1 MRVLVCDDHS
11 LFREGLRL
19 LLEKLDASMEVT
31 LTASADEA
39 LAATR
44 EGTFDLILMDWH
56 MDGLSGVRALEALRE
71 SAPLTR
77 AVVLSGDRNAELV
90 RTAVEAG
97 AAGFIP
103 KDSPPAQLMQAVRTI
118 ADGGVYLPSSGGIS
132 AIRTR
137 DVRDAFP
144 TLTERQA
151 DVLRAALRGNSNK
164 LIARQLGISD
174 GTVKTHLRAIYQ
186 ELGTRNRTEAVYM
199 AAEQGVRIS

>member
-19 LLEKLDASMEVT
+19 LLEKLDPGMEVT
-31 LTASADEA
+31 LTASAAEA
-39 LAATR
+39 VDATK
-44 EGTFDLILMDWH
+44 EHTFDLILLDWH
-56 MDGLSGVRALEALRE
+56 MDGLSGARALDALRE
-71 SAPLTR
+71 TAPLTR
-77 AVVLSGDRNAELV
+77 VVVLSGDRNAELV
-90 RTAVEAG
+90 RTAVDGG

-103 KDSPPAQLMQAVRTI
+103 KDSPPNQLMTAVRTI
-118 ADGGVYLPSSGGIS
+118 AQGGVYLPTGGMT
-132 AIRTR
+132 AIQTR

-144 TLTERQA
+144 SLTERQA

-164 LIARQLGISD
+164 LIARELGISD

>member
-19 LLEKLDASMEVT
+19 LLEKLDGSMQVT
-31 LTASADEA
+31 LTGSAEEA

-44 EGTFDLILMDWH
+44 SGMFDLILLDWH
-56 MDGLSGVRALEALRE
+56 MDGLAGSRALEALRE

-77 AVVLSGDRNAELV
+77 VVVLSGDRDAELV
-90 RTAVEAG
+90 RTAVDLG

-103 KDSPPAQLMQAVRTI
+103 KDSPPAQLMLAVKTI
-118 ADGGVYLPSSGGIS
+118 ADGGVYLPSAGVSKIQ
-132 AIRTR
+132 TR

>member
-19 LLEKLDASMEVT
+19 LLEKLDPGMEVT

-39 LAATR
+39 VAATKT
-44 EGTFDLILMDWH
+44 GMFDLILMDWH
-56 MDGLSGVRALEALRE
+56 MDGLQGTRALEALRE

-77 AVVLSGDRNAELV
+77 VVVLSGDRNAELV
-90 RTAVEAG
+90 RNAIDFG

-103 KDSPPAQLMQAVRTI
+103 KDSPPAQLMVAVKTI
-118 ADGGVYLPSSGGIS
+118 TDGGVYLPTGKLAPIQ
-132 AIRTR
+132 TR

-151 DVLRAALRGNSNK
+151 DVLRAALRGDSNK

>member
-19 LLEKLDASMEVT
+19 LLEKLDSSMDVT
-31 LTASADEA
+31 LTGSAEEA
-39 LAATR
+39 VAATR
-44 EGTFDLILMDWH
+44 DGMFDLILLDWH
-56 MDGLSGVRALEALRE
+56 MDGLAGARALEALRE

-77 AVVLSGDRNAELV
+77 VVVLSGDRDAELV
-90 RTAVEAG
+90 RTAVDVG

-103 KDSPPAQLMQAVRTI
+103 KDSPPAQLMTAVKTI
-118 ADGGVYLPSSGGIS
+118 ADGGVYLPSAGMSKIQ
-132 AIRTR
+132 TR

>member
-19 LLEKLDASMEVT
+19 LLEKLDASMDVT
-31 LTASADEA
+31 LTGSAEEA
-39 LAATR
+39 LEATR
-44 EGTFDLILMDWH
+44 ESMFDLILLDWH
-56 MDGLSGVRALEALRE
+56 MEGLAGAGALEALRE
-71 SAPLTR
+71 AAPLTR
-77 AVVLSGDRNAELV
+77 VVVLSGDRNAELV
-90 RTAVEAG
+90 RTAVDIG

-103 KDSPPAQLMQAVRTI
+103 KDSPPAQLMLAVQTI
-118 ADGGVYLPSSGGIS
+118 ADGGVYLPSAGGMS

>member
-39 LAATR
+39 LQATR
-44 EGTFDLILMDWH
+44 DGMFDLILLDWH
-56 MDGLSGVRALEALRE
+56 MDGLEGARALEALRE

-77 AVVLSGDRNAELV
+77 VVVLSGDRNSELV
-90 RTAVEAG
+90 RSAVDLG

-103 KDSPPAQLMQAVRTI
+103 KDSPPAQLMIAVKTI
-118 ADGGVYLPSSGGIS
+118 AEGGVYLPSAGLST
-132 AIRTR
+132 IRTR

-144 TLTERQA
+144 TLTDRQA

-164 LIARQLGISD
+164 LIARELGISD

>member
-19 LLEKLDASMEVT
+19 LLEKLDAGMEVT
-31 LTASADEA
+31 VTGSAEEA
-39 LAATR
+39 VAATK
-44 EGTFDLILMDWH
+44 GGMFDLILMDWH
-56 MDGLSGVRALEALRE
+56 MGGLSGVQALEALRE
-71 SAPLTR
+71 AAPLTR
-77 AVVLSGDRNAELV
+77 VVVLSGDRAADLV
-90 RTAVEAG
+90 RTAVDQG

-103 KDSPPAQLMQAVRTI
+103 KDAPPAQLMTAVKTI
-118 ADGGVYLPSSGGIS
+118 ADGGVYLPTGALAPIH
-132 AIRTR
+132 TR

-151 DVLRAALRGNSNK
+151 DVLRAALRGSSNK
-164 LIARQLGISD
+164 LIARELGISD

>member
-19 LLEKLDASMEVT
+19 LLEKLDSRMEVT
-31 LTASADEA
+31 LTGSAQEA
-39 LAATR
+39 VDSTR
-44 EGTFDLILMDWH
+44 HHTFDLILLDWH
-56 MDGLSGVRALEALRE
+56 MEGLSGTRALEALRE

-77 AVVLSGDRNAELV
+77 VVVLSGDRNAELV
-90 RTAVEAG
+90 RSAVDFG

-103 KDSPPAQLMQAVRTI
+103 KDAPPAQLMLAVQTV
-118 ADGGVYLPSSGGIS
+118 ADGGVYLPSAGI
-132 AIRTR
+132 ATIRTR

-151 DVLRAALRGNSNK
+151 DVLRAALRGSSNK
-164 LIARQLGISD
+164 LIGRQLGISD

-186 ELGTRNRTEAVYM
+186 ELGTRNRTEAVYV
-199 AAEQGVRIS
+199 AAQQGVRIS

>member
-31 LTASADEA
+31 LTGSAEEA

-44 EGTFDLILMDWH
+44 EDTFDLILLDWH
-56 MDGLSGVRALEALRE
+56 MDGLAGAGALEALRE

-77 AVVLSGDRNAELV
+77 VVVLSGDRGADLV
-90 RTAVEAG
+90 RTAVDLG
-97 AAGFIP
+97 AAGLIP
-103 KDSPPAQLMQAVRTI
+103 KDAPPAQLMQAVKTI
-118 ADGGVYLPSSGGIS
+118 ADAGVYLPSAGSIP

-137 DVRDAFP
+137 DVRDAVP

-151 DVLRAALRGNSNK
+151 DVLRAALRGSSNK

>member
-1 MRVLVCDDHS
+1 MRVLVCDDHA

-19 LLEKLDASMEVT
+19 LLEKLDSSIEVT
-31 LTASADEA
+31 LSASAEEA
-39 LAATR
+39 VEATHR
-44 EGTFDLILMDWH
+44 ATFDLILLDWH
-56 MDGLSGVRALEALRE
+56 MDGLAGPRALEALRE
-71 SAPLTR
+71 SAALTR
-77 AVVLSGDRNAELV
+77 VVVLSGDRSPDLV
-90 RTAVEAG
+90 RTAIDLG

-103 KDSPPAQLMQAVRTI
+103 KESPPAQLMVAVRTI
-118 ADGGVYLPSSGGIS
+118 AEGGVYLPSAPMSIPH
-132 AIRTR
+132 TC

-144 TLTERQA
+144 MLTERQA

>member
-31 LTASADEA
+31 LTGSAEEA
-39 LAATR
+39 LDATR
-44 EGTFDLILMDWH
+44 SGMFDLILMDWH
-56 MDGLSGVRALEALRE
+56 MGGLEGARALEALRE

-77 AVVLSGDRNAELV
+77 VVVLSGDRDAQLV
-90 RTAVEAG
+90 RSAVDGG

-103 KDSPPAQLMQAVRTI
+103 KDSPPAQLMTAVKTI
-118 ADGGVYLPSSGGIS
+118 ADGGVYLPTGGVAPIQ
-132 AIRTR
+132 TR
-137 DVRDAFP
+137 DVRDVFP
-144 TLTERQA
+144 QLTERQA

-164 LIARQLGISD
+164 LIARELGISD

>member
-19 LLEKLDASMEVT
+19 LLEKLDSSMEVT
-31 LTASADEA
+31 LTGSAEEA

-44 EGTFDLILMDWH
+44 TGMFDLILMDWH
-56 MDGLSGVRALEALRE
+56 MDGLAGARALEALRE

-77 AVVLSGDRNAELV
+77 VVVLSGDRNAELV
-90 RTAVEAG
+90 RTAVDGG

-103 KDSPPAQLMQAVRTI
+103 KDSPPAQLMMAVKTI
-118 ADGGVYLPSSGGIS
+118 ADGGVYLPRAGMSP
-132 AIRTR
+132 IRTR

-144 TLTERQA
+144 SLTERQA
-151 DVLRAALRGNSNK
+151 DVLRAALRGSSNK
-164 LIARQLGISD
+164 LIARELGISD

>member
-1 MRVLVCDDHS
+1 
-11 LFREGLRL
+11 
-19 LLEKLDASMEVT
+19 
-31 LTASADEA
+31 
-39 LAATR
+39 
-44 EGTFDLILMDWH
+44 
-56 MDGLSGVRALEALRE
+56 
-71 SAPLTR
+71 
-77 AVVLSGDRNAELV
+77 VVLSGDRNAELV
-90 RTAVEAG
+90 RNAVDFG

-103 KDSPPAQLMQAVRTI
+103 KDSPPAQLMIAVKTI
-118 ADGGVYLPSSGGIS
+118 ADGGVYLPTGGLA
-132 AIRTR
+132 AIQTR

>member
-19 LLEKLDASMEVT
+19 LLEKLDGSMQVT
-31 LTASADEA
+31 LTGSAEEA

-44 EGTFDLILMDWH
+44 SGMFDLILLDWH
-56 MDGLSGVRALEALRE
+56 MDGLAGSRALEALRE

-77 AVVLSGDRNAELV
+77 VVVLSGDRDAELV
-90 RTAVEAG
+90 RTAVDLG

-103 KDSPPAQLMQAVRTI
+103 KDSPPAQLMLAVKTI
-118 ADGGVYLPSSGGIS
+118 ADGGVYLPSAGVSKIQ
-132 AIRTR
+132 TR

-164 LIARQLGISD
+164 LIARELGISD

>member
-31 LTASADEA
+31 LTASAEEA
-39 LAATR
+39 VEATR
-44 EGTFDLILMDWH
+44 TGMFDLILMDWH
-56 MDGLSGVRALEALRE
+56 MDGLAGARALEALHE

-77 AVVLSGDRNAELV
+77 VVVLSGDRNAELV
-90 RTAVEAG
+90 RSAVDLG

-103 KDSPPAQLMQAVRTI
+103 KDSPPAQLMIAVKTI
-118 ADGGVYLPSSGGIS
+118 ADGGVYLPTGGLAPIH
-132 AIRTR
+132 TR

>member
-19 LLEKLDASMEVT
+19 LLEKLDPGMDVT
-31 LTASADEA
+31 LTGSAEEA

-44 EGTFDLILMDWH
+44 EDNFDLILMDWH
-56 MDGLSGVRALEALRE
+56 MEGLAGARALEALRE

-77 AVVLSGDRNAELV
+77 VVVLSGDRNAELV
-90 RTAVEAG
+90 RTAVDIG

-103 KDSPPAQLMQAVRTI
+103 KDSPPAQLMKAVQTI
-118 ADGGVYLPSSGGIS
+118 ADGGVYLPSAGGLT
-132 AIRTR
+132 AIHTR

>member
-19 LLEKLDASMEVT
+19 LLEKLDSSMDVT
-31 LTASADEA
+31 LTGSAEEA
-39 LAATR
+39 VAATR
-44 EGTFDLILMDWH
+44 DGMFDLILMDWH
-56 MDGLSGVRALEALRE
+56 MDGLAGARALEALRE

-77 AVVLSGDRNAELV
+77 VVVLSGDRDAELV
-90 RTAVEAG
+90 RTAVDVG

-103 KDSPPAQLMQAVRTI
+103 KDSPPAQLMTAVKTI
-118 ADGGVYLPSSGGIS
+118 ADGGVYLPSAGMSKIQ
-132 AIRTR
+132 TR

>member
-31 LTASADEA
+31 LTGSAEEA
-39 LAATR
+39 VAATKD
-44 EGTFDLILMDWH
+44 GTFDLILMDWH
-56 MDGLSGVRALEALRE
+56 MEGLAGTHALEALRE

-77 AVVLSGDRNAELV
+77 VVVLSGDRNAELV
-90 RTAVEAG
+90 RSAIDFG

-103 KDSPPAQLMQAVRTI
+103 KDSPPAQLMTAVKTI
-118 ADGGVYLPSSGGIS
+118 ADGGVYLPTGALAPIQ
-132 AIRTR
+132 TR

>member
-31 LTASADEA
+31 LTGSAEEA
-39 LAATR
+39 VAATKD
-44 EGTFDLILMDWH
+44 GMFDLILMDWH
-56 MDGLSGVRALEALRE
+56 MDGLQGARALEALRE

-77 AVVLSGDRNAELV
+77 VVVLSGDRNAELV
-90 RTAVEAG
+90 RGAIDFG

-103 KDSPPAQLMQAVRTI
+103 KDAPPAQLMAAVKII
-118 ADGGVYLPSSGGIS
+118 ADGGVYLPTGNLAPIP
-132 AIRTR
+132 TR

-144 TLTERQA
+144 MLTERQA

-199 AAEQGVRIS
+199 AAQQGVRIS

>member
-19 LLEKLDASMEVT
+19 LLEKLDSSMDVT
-31 LTASADEA
+31 LTGSAEEA
-39 LAATR
+39 VAATR
-44 EGTFDLILMDWH
+44 DGMFDLILLDWH
-56 MDGLSGVRALEALRE
+56 MDGLAGARALEALRE

-77 AVVLSGDRNAELV
+77 VVVLSGDRDAELV
-90 RTAVEAG
+90 RTAVDVG

-103 KDSPPAQLMQAVRTI
+103 KDSPPAQLMTAVKTI
-118 ADGGVYLPSSGGIS
+118 ADGGVYLPSAGMAKIQ
-132 AIRTR
+132 TR

>member
-19 LLEKLDASMEVT
+19 LLEKLDATMDVT
-31 LTASADEA
+31 LTASAEEA

-44 EGTFDLILMDWH
+44 ESTFDLILLDWH
-56 MDGLSGVRALEALRE
+56 MDGLGGARALEALRE

-77 AVVLSGDRNAELV
+77 VVVLSGDRNADLV
-90 RTAVEAG
+90 RNAVDLG

-103 KDSPPAQLMQAVRTI
+103 KDSPPAQLMIAVKTI
-118 ADGGVYLPSSGGIS
+118 ADGGVYLPSAGLGSS
-132 AIRTR
+132 HTR

-144 TLTERQA
+144 MLTERQA
-151 DVLRAALRGNSNK
+151 DVLRAALRGSSNK
-164 LIARQLGISD
+164 LIARELGISD

>member
-19 LLEKLDASMEVT
+19 LLEKLDVSMEVT
-31 LTASADEA
+31 LTASAQEA
-39 LAATR
+39 LDATR
-44 EGTFDLILMDWH
+44 SGMFDLILMDWH
-56 MDGLSGVRALEALRE
+56 MDGLEGARALEALRE
-71 SAPLTR
+71 AAPLTR
-77 AVVLSGDRNAELV
+77 VVVLSGDRNAQLV
-90 RTAVEAG
+90 RTAVDLG

-103 KDSPPAQLMQAVRTI
+103 KDSPPAQLMMAVKTI
-118 ADGGVYLPSSGGIS
+118 AEGGVWLPTSGMATIH
-132 AIRTR
+132 TR

-151 DVLRAALRGNSNK
+151 DVLRAALRGSSNK
-164 LIARQLGISD
+164 LIARELGISD